1 MQRDGAALRVRL
13 PEGVG
18 TDAILRASREAKQ
31 PVRHMAPFKMTL
43 ERAFL
48 ETLQKREDA
57 DTAAAE

>member
-1 MQRDGAALRVRL
+1 MRL

-18 TDAILRASREAKQ
+18 TDAILRAAREAKQ

-48 ETLQKREDA
+48 ETLAKREDA
-57 DTAAAE
+57 DADAAAAE